1 LEETK
6 EIYYIGIGLNRLRI
20 SKKMT
25 QEKLAEYSNLNRKY
39 IGELELNKK
48 TPSISTV
55 FALADALGI
64 ERGAFVTELSKDAI
78 VKPQVASD

>member
-6 EIYYIGIGLNRLRI
+6 EIYYVGIGLNRLRRG
-20 SKKMT
+20 KKWT
-25 QEKLAEYSNLNRKY
+25 QEELAEHSNLNRKY

-64 ERGAFVTELSKDAI
+64 ERGAFVTEL
-78 VKPQVASD
+78 